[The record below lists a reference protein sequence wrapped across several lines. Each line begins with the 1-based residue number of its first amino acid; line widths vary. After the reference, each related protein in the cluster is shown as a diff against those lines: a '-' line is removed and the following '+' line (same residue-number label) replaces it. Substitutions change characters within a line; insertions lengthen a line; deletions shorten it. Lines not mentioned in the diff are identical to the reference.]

1 MAETGMI
8 LYMYVSQCFRQIFI
22 FTSFS
27 KMFEIVRG
35 IIDTQT
41 ITNHLICVYKL
52 QLQPAV
58 TLKRINKIM
67 YPSGTKRDLL

>member
-1 MAETGMI
+1 
-8 LYMYVSQCFRQIFI
+8 
-22 FTSFS
+22 
-27 KMFEIVRG
+27 MFEIVRG
-35 IIDTQT
+35 IIDTQI
-41 ITNHLICVYKL
+41 ITNHLICVCKL